1 MRIMRIAR
9 NQSHSITFVVSRHD
23 DNSIGHF
30 VELSSSPV
38 VSSSVSWISLEI
50 LKVQEQHQ
58 VMESKRQQ
66 SKEWSHERAMN
77 SAELCWTLNMTSV
90 NTSSNKFLIHLISIG
105 YWMLKYAKS
114 LNLSALGSDS
124 WSVECAATP
133 QLAVLGTWQW
143 IFFSQELP
151 ADERLMN
158 LSLRLY
164 EHHMMACPK

>member
-9 NQSHSITFVVSRHD
+9 NQSHSLFRDTMQDWTFCWTVV
-23 DNSIGHF
+23 IQ
-30 VELSSSPV
+30 SSSCQFHFGFV
-38 VSSSVSWISLEI
+38 DLIGGTRATSGHG
-50 LKVQEQHQ
+50 EQASA
-58 VMESKRQQ
+58 VEGVDGP
-66 SKEWSHERAMN
+66 WTGHERAMN
-77 SAELCWTLNMTSV
+77 QWTLLNMTS
-90 NTSSNKFLIHLISIG
+90 KYILIHLISIG
-105 YWMLKYAKS
+105 WYWMLNHWIS
-114 LNLSALGSDS
+114 LLSWALGDS
-124 WSVECAATP
+124 WSVGECAATP

>member
-1 MRIMRIAR
+1 
-9 NQSHSITFVVSRHD
+9 
-23 DNSIGHF
+23 
-30 VELSSSPV
+30 
-38 VSSSVSWISLEI
+38 
-50 LKVQEQHQ
+50 
-58 VMESKRQQ
+58 
-66 SKEWSHERAMN
+66 
-77 SAELCWTLNMTSV
+77 
-90 NTSSNKFLIHLISIG
+90 
-105 YWMLKYAKS
+105 MLKYAKS